1 MTQPLT
7 DSSDL
12 LIQTLPHLRALQF
25 TGLEARVF
33 LQTQLSS
40 DIQQLDPSRPQFT
53 TWCKPN
59 GRALTLGWLFDAG
72 KSLLWFVPASNAEL
86 VAAQLAIYKLRSKV
100 QIAHLTAQVT
110 NRGEFQLPDHR
121 SLGLVDASI
130 RLRDAENAWLLAD
143 IIQLWPTLG
152 GNERFL
158 PQMLGVER
166 LGGLSLKKGCF
177 PGQEV
182 IARVH
187 YKGEVKRM
195 LARYLEIESMQQSE
209 TNLASDNFEPVQTAL
224 DGDQRLNLLAVVKKP
239 APEFIAIEHSGQ
251 QIFLRL
257 QT

>member
-1 MTQPLT
+1 MTEALT
-7 DSSDL
+7 DSNNLPTD
-12 LIQTLPHLRALQF
+12 TLPHLRALQF
-25 TGLEARVF
+25 TGADMRAF

-40 DIQQLDPSRPQFT
+40 DIQQLTPSLPQFS

-72 KSLLWFVPASNAEL
+72 ESLLWFVPASNAEL
-86 VAAQLAIYKLRSKV
+86 VAAQLAIYKLRAKV
-100 QIAHLTAQVT
+100 NILLLPNQVT
-110 NRGEFQLPDHR
+110 NQGRFALPDHR
-121 SLGLVDASI
+121 SFGLAEAAITLKDAT
-130 RLRDAENAWLLAD
+130 NAWLLAD
-143 IIQLWPTLG
+143 IVQLWPTLG

-187 YKGEVKRM
+187 YKGEVKRI
-195 LARYLEIESMQQSE
+195 LARYFAVSSAELADASASE
-209 TNLASDNFEPVQTAL
+209 EFELVQTAF
-224 DGDQRLNLLAVVKKP
+224 DTDQGLNMLAVVKKP
-239 APEFIAIEHSGQ
+239 APELIAFERNGQ
-251 QIFLRL
+251 RILLRL